1 MFRSSRPEFG
11 VELKRFHG
19 HLMVNGRAES
29 TQVSYTRA
37 VRDLMEDTQKV
48 PLDLTEKEI
57 VAHLAGLR
65 EKHQL
70 SPSSVNSRI
79 CALKYLYR
87 DVYHRLDIIVGLP
100 NPRRAKLV
108 GDILTSGEI
117 KKLFDGTNS
126 IKHLA
131 ILHILFDTGLR
142 AREVSQLRLGDF
154 DPKNGTLTVRFGKG
168 KKDRI
173 VPYGAQTRE
182 TLLEYFRQARPTD
195 ALFMGST
202 TGEMFTVRGVQY
214 VVNQAL
220 KRSGLKKEVHPHT
233 LRHSFAV
240 HYLNNG
246 GSLIRL
252 QQLLGH
258 AHISTTL
265 VYLKYTSIPLREIAT
280 PLDFL
285 TGKSREQPLSDAAAK
300 P

>member
-1 MFRSSRPEFG
+1 MFRTTRPEFG
-11 VELKRFHG
+11 VELTRFQQ
-19 HLMVNGRAES
+19 HLATNGRAET
-29 TQVSYTRA
+29 TQISYSRA

-48 PLDLTEKEI
+48 PLDLTETEI
-57 VAHLAGLR
+57 IGHLSRLR
-65 EKHQL
+65 EKQDL
-70 SPSSVNSRI
+70 SSSAINSRI
-79 CALKYLYR
+79 CGLKYLYR
-87 DVYHRLDIIVGLP
+87 EVYHRLDIVVDLP

-108 GDILTSGEI
+108 GDILTASEI
-117 KKLFDGTNS
+117 KQLFAGVNS

-131 ILHILFDTGLR
+131 ILHLLFDTGLR
-142 AREVSQLRLGDF
+142 AREVSRLRLGDF

-168 KKDRI
+168 KKDRV
-173 VPYGAQTRE
+173 VPYGAQARE
-182 TLLEYFRQARPTD
+182 TLLEYFRQTRPAD
-195 ALFMGST
+195 ALFLGST

-246 GSLIRL
+246 GSLVRL

-280 PLDFL
+280 PLDSL
-285 TGKSREQPLSDAAAK
+285 MGKSREK

>member
-1 MFRSSRPEFG
+1 MFRTTRPEFG
-11 VELKRFHG
+11 VELTRFQQ
-19 HLMVNGRAES
+19 HLATNGRAET
-29 TQVSYTRA
+29 TQISYSRA
-37 VRDLMEDTQKV
+37 VRDLMEETQKV
-48 PLDLTEKEI
+48 PLDLTETEI
-57 VAHLAGLR
+57 IGHLSRLR
-65 EKHQL
+65 EKQNL
-70 SPSSVNSRI
+70 SSSALNSRI
-79 CALKYLYR
+79 CGLKYLYR
-87 DVYHRLDIIVGLP
+87 DVYHRLDIIVALP

-108 GDILTSGEI
+108 GDILTSSEI
-117 KKLFDGTNS
+117 KQLFEGVNS

-131 ILHILFDTGLR
+131 ILHLLFDTGLR
-142 AREVSQLRLGDF
+142 AREVSRLRMGDF

-168 KKDRI
+168 KKDRV

-182 TLLEYFRQARPTD
+182 TLNEYFRQIKPTD
-195 ALFMGST
+195 ALFLGST
-202 TGEMFTVRGVQY
+202 TGEMFTIRGVQY

-285 TGKSREQPLSDAAAK
+285 MGKSREK